1 MRANAGVPAIVEPAL
16 RAGRTV
22 VTVSAAALIEHMQVV
37 DLARAH
43 GGRIVLATGALLGF
57 DAVRAAAKGTI
68 HSVDMVTMKPPKSL
82 VGAPYLETRGID
94 VSGLTEPL
102 KVFEGSA
109 REGAAGFPA
118 NVNVAA
124 ALALAGIGP
133 DRTRLDHLGRPDQD
147 PQHPHHQGRRR
158 QRALRD
164 DHRERAHPGKA
175 RHRQGHRPLRHRR
188 PREPHQ
194 RAEGG
199 DVRDPIRDLR
209 MIWPRPSKET
219 SLPTEPF
226 ARSVAAVATPFT
238 EGDLAV
244 DHAALAAHAHWLL
257 GSGCDGLVLFGTTGE
272 AVSLSAAERK
282 AALEH
287 LIADGVPATS
297 IVVGTG
303 GCALDDTVALTRH
316 VAAQGC
322 AGALVVP
329 PFFYKGVSDD
339 GVRASYDRLIAACD
353 EELPP
358 IFLYHIPQMSA
369 VPIGPDLTGA
379 LIEAH
384 GGKIAGYK
392 DSAGDWANTAEILR
406 RFPHLQVFVGSEV
419 NMLGLPRGRR
429 RRLDLGDD
437 QRPAPGRRAP
447 GRNWRNGGAALQA
460 TITAARETMD
470 RYRPSVSSTKAVL
483 SEIHAHPAWRTPR
496 PPLLPLSEAER
507 TALLADLRALN
518 FEALA

>member
-1 MRANAGVPAIVEPAL
+1 M
-16 RAGRTV
+16 
-22 VTVSAAALIEHMQVV
+22 
-37 DLARAH
+37 
-43 GGRIVLATGALLGF
+43 
-57 DAVRAAAKGTI
+57 
-68 HSVDMVTMKPPKSL
+68 
-82 VGAPYLETRGID
+82 
-94 VSGLTEPL
+94 
-102 KVFEGSA
+102 
-109 REGAAGFPA
+109 
-118 NVNVAA
+118 
-124 ALALAGIGP
+124 
-133 DRTRLDHLGRPDQD
+133 
-147 PQHPHHQGRRR
+147 
-158 QRALRD
+158 
-164 DHRERAHPGKA
+164 
-175 RHRQGHRPLRHRR
+175 
-188 PREPHQ
+188 
-194 RAEGG
+194 
-199 DVRDPIRDLR
+199 
-209 MIWPRPSKET
+209 
-219 SLPTEPF
+219 PTEPF

-244 DHAALAAHAHWLL
+244 DHAALAAHVHWLL

-272 AVSLSAAERK
+272 AVSLSVAERK

-287 LIADGVPATS
+287 LIADGVPATG

-303 GCALDDTVALTRH
+303 ACALADTVALTRH

-419 NMLGLPRGRR
+419 NMLACLEAGGAGSISATINVQPQAAGRLAR
-429 RRLDLGDD
+429 D
-437 QRPAPGRRAP
+437 
-447 GRNWRNGGAALQA
+447 WRNGGAALQA